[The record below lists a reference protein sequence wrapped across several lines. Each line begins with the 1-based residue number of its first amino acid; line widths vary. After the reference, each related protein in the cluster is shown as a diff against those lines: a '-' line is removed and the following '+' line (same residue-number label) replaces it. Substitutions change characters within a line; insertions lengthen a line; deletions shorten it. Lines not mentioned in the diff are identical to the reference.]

1 MRPIEWTGAG
11 VRLLDQRQ
19 LPQQQLWVDCSQLED
34 FEAAIRD
41 MLIRGAPAIGICA
54 AYGLARQ
61 AQLLA
66 DASGQE
72 RLQALEAA
80 GHRLAATRPTA
91 VNLFWAIE
99 RMLNKARQH
108 EEPSV
113 LIEEALAIHRE
124 DEAMCRAIGEHGSQL
139 FSAPARVL
147 THCNAGALAT
157 GDYGTALGVV
167 RSLASRQKIQWVWVD
182 ETRPYLQGA
191 RLTAWE
197 LMQEGIPCRLI
208 CDNMAG
214 HFLQRGQVDAVVVG
228 ADRITAQGDVANKI
242 GTSTLAVLCKEY
254 GVPFYV
260 AAPWSTFDLKLQSG
274 WDIPIEERSADEVV
288 AWGGVVQ
295 APHGVEVRN
304 PAFDVTFHSYITA
317 LITERGVLRPPFAE
331 AIAQAE
337 LLGVA
342 VGQGR

>member
-1 MRPIEWTGAG
+1 
-11 VRLLDQRQ
+11 
-19 LPQQQLWVDCSQLED
+19 
-34 FEAAIRD
+34 
-41 MLIRGAPAIGICA
+41 
-54 AYGLARQ
+54 
-61 AQLLA
+61 
-66 DASGQE
+66 
-72 RLQALEAA
+72 
-80 GHRLAATRPTA
+80 
-91 VNLFWAIE
+91 
-99 RMLNKARQH
+99 
-108 EEPSV
+108 
-113 LIEEALAIHRE
+113 
-124 DEAMCRAIGEHGSQL
+124 
-139 FSAPARVL
+139 
-147 THCNAGALAT
+147 
-157 GDYGTALGVV
+157 
-167 RSLASRQKIQWVWVD
+167 
-182 ETRPYLQGA
+182 
-191 RLTAWE
+191 
-197 LMQEGIPCRLI
+197 
-208 CDNMAG
+208 MAG